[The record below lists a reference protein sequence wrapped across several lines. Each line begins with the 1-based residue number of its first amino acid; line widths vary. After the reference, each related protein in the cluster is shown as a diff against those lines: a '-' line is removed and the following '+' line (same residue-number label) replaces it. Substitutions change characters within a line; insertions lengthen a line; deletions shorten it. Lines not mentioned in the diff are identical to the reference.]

1 MPVVGKCIHSN
12 HYEDA
17 DERVSDRSIAIERND
32 CSDGTRRDV
41 CKVNEALF
49 MQPLFGIRDTSSF
62 KGNALP
68 AVLNEDAFWPFEPK
82 TLEECGVSEMT
93 LESLILQTF
102 LAVGTATGRGMTEKV
117 RLPYRIIEQ
126 QLAQL
131 RVRQL
136 IVHARPAPLNDFYYS
151 LTDNGQKRA
160 ISYQKVSSYTGPAP
174 VPLMDY
180 VLSVEAQAS
189 NFEPITKPELKAA
202 LSAVTY
208 DGSWL
213 DFLGPAINS
222 NSGIFLYGPP
232 GNGKTTLA
240 RCLAACRGQE
250 IWIPHAIIDDGM
262 IIKLFDASYHLASN
276 APNSKSGIIADQ
288 EHDRRWIRIRRP
300 TVVVGGELTLDS
312 LEIRHD
318 PRSNTCEAPLQMK
331 SNCGCLLI
339 DDFGRQRVAP
349 AELLNRWIIPL
360 ESRHDFLN
368 LPTGKKICVPF
379 EQIILFSTN
388 LQPEQ
393 LVDEA
398 FLRRVPFKIN
408 IGDPPMDEFV
418 ELFKRECEA
427 NEVTWRPDVI
437 EKLIVKHYRSVGRPL
452 RRCHPRDLFHQ
463 VKCLCAYRGE
473 RLELRTEFLD
483 LACRNYFGNQPI
495 FQSSASSLAPPVGW
509 DVPNAKGPQQAP
521 APSLTAVKPLLRPA
535 PAPSV
540 PISQS
545 GQVVRT
551 EILGEPPML
560 RPSVP
565 NPLAPQRN
573 ASPLSVPMPTPNPS
587 QSRANSGLPMPAD
600 IPPASPSAHERV

>member
-1 MPVVGKCIHSN
+1 
-12 HYEDA
+12 
-17 DERVSDRSIAIERND
+17 
-32 CSDGTRRDV
+32 
-41 CKVNEALF
+41 

-62 KGNALP
+62 NGGGLP
-68 AVLNEDAFWPFEPK
+68 AVLNDDAFWPFEPK

-102 LAVGTATGRGMTEKV
+102 LAMGTATGRGMTEKV

-208 DGSWL
+208 DASWL

-262 IIKLFDASYHLASN
+262 IIKLFDASYHLATN
-276 APNSKSGIIADQ
+276 APIGKAGIIADQ

-368 LPTGKKICVPF
+368 LPTGKKISVPF

-427 NEVTWRPDVI
+427 NDVAWRPDVI

-473 RLELRTEFLD
+473 RLELRPEFLD
-483 LACRNYFGNQPI
+483 LACKNYFGNQPI
-495 FQSSASSLAPPVGW
+495 FQSSNQSNLAPAVGW
-509 DVPNAKGPQQAP
+509 EVPQAVRPQLAQ
-521 APSLTAVKPLLRPA
+521 PSLTAVRAA
-535 PAPSV
+535 PPSQ
-540 PISQS
+540 PQPTN
-545 GQVVRT
+545 RT
-551 EILGEPPML
+551 EILGNSASP
-560 RPSVP
+560 RPSIA
-565 NPLAPQRN
+565 NPISQSNNSRNPTGN
-573 ASPLSVPMPTPNPS
+573 ASPLSVPMNTSPTRPTNRASIPLPLPGN
-587 QSRANSGLPMPAD
+587 QSPTNVSTQDP
-600 IPPASPSAHERV
+600 V

>member
-1 MPVVGKCIHSN
+1 
-12 HYEDA
+12 
-17 DERVSDRSIAIERND
+17 
-32 CSDGTRRDV
+32 
-41 CKVNEALF
+41 
-49 MQPLFGIRDTSSF
+49 MQPLFGIRDTSSLG
-62 KGNALP
+62 GNALP

-82 TLEECGVSEMT
+82 TLEDCGVSEMV

-102 LAVGTATGRGMTEKV
+102 LALGTATGRGMTERV
-117 RLPYRIIEQ
+117 RIPFRIVEQ
-126 QLAQL
+126 QLANL

-151 LTDNGQKRA
+151 LTENGQKRA
-160 ISYQKVSSYTGPAP
+160 LSSQKASSYTGPAP

-189 NFEPITKPELKAA
+189 SFEPITKNELKAA
-202 LSAVTY
+202 LNDVTF
-208 DGSWL
+208 DAAWL

-232 GNGKTTLA
+232 GNGKTTIA
-240 RCLAACRGQE
+240 RCLAACRGQD

-262 IIKLFDASYHLASN
+262 IIKLFDAAYHFPSSATV
-276 APNSKSGIIADQ
+276 SKAGIVADQ
-288 EHDRRWIRIRRP
+288 EHDRRWIRVKRP

-368 LPTGKKICVPF
+368 LPTGKKITVPF

-388 LQPEQ
+388 LQPEA

-408 IGDPPMDEFV
+408 IGDPTVEEFV
-418 ELFKRECEA
+418 ELFKRACEA
-427 NEVTWRPDVI
+427 NDVPWRIDAV
-437 EKLIVKHYRSVGRPL
+437 ENLISRHYRSVNRPL
-452 RRCHPRDLFHQ
+452 RRCHPRDLLKQ
-463 VKCLCAYRGE
+463 VRCLCAYRGQ
-473 RLELRTEFLD
+473 RAELRPELLD
-483 LACRNYFGNQPI
+483 IACRNYFGNQPI
-495 FQSSASSLAPPVGW
+495 FQSSASSNAPPVGW
-509 DVPNAKGPQQAP
+509 EVPNHKAPVMGRAPIPQGVVPSGISSRAVPQGQILGTEVLSSPPSLRGPVLNPPSFSPQQSIQGQGGKQMGSNPNIALP
-521 APSLTAVKPLLRPA
+521 KSSNAGSMPVDRDPLNQGMRLPLPVATHRP
-535 PAPSV
+535 
-540 PISQS
+540 
-545 GQVVRT
+545 T
-551 EILGEPPML
+551 Y
-560 RPSVP
+560 
-565 NPLAPQRN
+565 
-573 ASPLSVPMPTPNPS
+573 PTN
-587 QSRANSGLPMPAD
+587 
-600 IPPASPSAHERV
+600 EKV